1 MKILIVISLILVN
14 QCSCMSDSGGRQ
26 KCIKEKKMSEHIIV
40 KNPEEFWNNPDKILS
55 IYASEKIWESDL
67 LTIDCP
73 DFIPITMRQEFP
85 MLLFSRRSTALNF
98 HFPFKERC
106 CIVITDIELNKT
118 TLGPP
123 FLSEKISTKKPE
135 GYSPGEVGTSKVID
149 LRKTQ
154 NISWETASYMVT
166 VIYMDKVSNRC
177 KVQLTA
183 VEENHKTAED
193 EKLLYKRQLAVP
205 RRLPGP
211 HLNKEIIYKEKPVGE
226 LKEPGVKIHGGNA
239 VFKHTAESHFVE
251 VDYLLPVRNMD
262 AEPMAFKDDKTLFA
276 VVPITILV
284 IGTVDGESRVER
296 TFNAPSYL
304 PTISIDNKLF
314 ASGSF
319 RIDLTK
325 LAEISIK
332 PGNSYYV
339 YVFSDV
345 YIAGPGIFKSESDI
359 SGQEPGYVI
368 PTPVSPVPVRPK

>member
-1 MKILIVISLILVN
+1 
-14 QCSCMSDSGGRQ
+14 
-26 KCIKEKKMSEHIIV
+26 MSEHIIV
-40 KNPEEFWNNPDKILS
+40 KADNDFWINPEIALDS
-55 IYASEKIWESDL
+55 YTTAHIWERDFL
-67 LTIDCP
+67 VIDCP
-73 DFIPITMRQEFP
+73 DFI
-85 MLLFSRRSTALNF
+85 STASRVIFPLLVVSCWNNNKDNV
-98 HFPFKERC
+98 FPFVDKALLLMTNLETNTTKIGTLFLSNKVHRANKN
-106 CIVITDIELNKT
+106 VIT
-118 TLGPP
+118 P
-123 FLSEKISTKKPE
+123 EKGST
-135 GYSPGEVGTSKVID
+135 YNSKVID

-154 NISWETASYMVT
+154 NVSWETASYMVT

-177 KVQLTA
+177 KVQLTSA
-183 VEENHKTAED
+183 EENHKTAEV

-205 RRLPGP
+205 RRLPSP
-211 HLNKEIIYKEKPVGE
+211 HLNKEIIYKEKPVEE
-226 LKEPGVKIHGGNA
+226 LKEPGVKIHDGNA
-239 VFKHTAESHFVE
+239 VFKHSAESHCVV

-319 RIDLTK
+319 QIDLTK
-325 LAEISIK
+325 LAEISVK

-345 YIAGPGIFKSESDI
+345 YIAGPGIFKSESEI
-359 SGQEPGYVI
+359 SGQEPGYVM
-368 PTPVSPVPVRPK
+368 PMPVSPVPVRHK